1 MEQAFLDYYR
11 CPDQFADFGL
21 SNDFHAN
28 PICDVSS
35 GTNGQVEMSLCSL
48 DEMSVLS
55 FEGATCSL
63 PFNLS
68 EVADSLRFERYV
80 NGTGKTGWKRLVRQA
95 YYFLRPALPVPIRRH
110 LQRVSLK
117 GWDTTPF
124 PQWPVDRT
132 VDRMFE
138 TGMAISLRAHQCIIP
153 FVWFWP
159 EGKAGC
165 AIMTHDVETAS
176 GLDFVGE
183 LMDIDDSF
191 GIKSSFQII
200 PESRYRTGEDVLATI
215 RRRGFEINVHDL
227 KHDGH
232 LFDEQTQFREQA
244 VRINQYA
251 AKFGSRG
258 FRSGILY
265 RRLDWY
271 DAFEF
276 SYDMSVHNVGH
287 LDTQPGGCCTVMPF
301 FVGNILELPLT
312 TVQDY
317 SLFNILRTYS
327 TDLWQQ
333 QIDLISQGH
342 GLMSFNVHPDYLD
355 NTRAKNSYKDLLHT
369 LATLRSTADLWT
381 PLPGEVDAWWRQRSE
396 MQVTAD
402 GSGWR
407 IQGPGAER
415 ARLAFATLVD
425 DTVRYSVAPAACC
438 YASEASL

>member
-11 CPDQFADFGL
+11 CPDQFADFRL
-21 SNDFHAN
+21 NAFQSDL
-28 PICDVSS
+28 PCDVPS
-35 GTNGQVEMSLCSL
+35 GQHSELEMSLCSV
-48 DEMSVLS
+48 DQMTMMG
-55 FEGATCSL
+55 FEGATGSL

-68 EVADSLRFERYV
+68 EVANSLRFERYV
-80 NGTGKTGWKRLVRQA
+80 NGASRAGWKKLVREA

-110 LQRVSLK
+110 LQRASLK
-117 GWDTTPF
+117 GWDTKSF

-138 TGMAISLRAHQCIIP
+138 TGMALSLRRHQCIIP

-176 GLDFVGE
+176 GLDFVGQ
-183 LMDIDDSF
+183 LMDLDDSF

-200 PESRYRTGEDVLATI
+200 PESRYTAGEDLLSTI
-215 RRRGFEINVHDL
+215 RQRGFEINVHDL

-232 LFDEQTQFREQA
+232 LFDDQTKFRDQA
-244 VRINQYA
+244 ERINEYA

-258 FRSGILY
+258 FRSGVLY

-276 SYDMSVHNVGH
+276 SYDMSVPNVGH
-287 LDTQPGGCCTVMPF
+287 LDPQPGGCCTVMPF
-301 FVGNILELPLT
+301 YIGNILELPLT

-327 TDLWQQ
+327 VDLWQQ
-333 QIDLISQGH
+333 QIDLISKGH

-355 NTRAKNSYKDLLHT
+355 NTRAKNTYKDLLHT
-369 LATLRSTADLWT
+369 LATLRATADLWT
-381 PLPGEVDAWWRQRSE
+381 PLPGEVDSWWRQRSE
-396 MQVTAD
+396 MHVTAD

-407 IQGPGAER
+407 IQGPGADR
-415 ARLAFATLVD
+415 ARLAFATLAD
-425 DTVRYSVAPAACC
+425 DAVCYSLAPAACS
-438 YASEASL
+438 YASGTSL

>member
-1 MEQAFLDYYR
+1 
-11 CPDQFADFGL
+11 
-21 SNDFHAN
+21 
-28 PICDVSS
+28 
-35 GTNGQVEMSLCSL
+35 
-48 DEMSVLS
+48 
-55 FEGATCSL
+55 
-63 PFNLS
+63 
-68 EVADSLRFERYV
+68 
-80 NGTGKTGWKRLVRQA
+80 
-95 YYFLRPALPVPIRRH
+95 
-110 LQRVSLK
+110 
-117 GWDTTPF
+117 
-124 PQWPVDRT
+124 
-132 VDRMFE
+132 
-138 TGMAISLRAHQCIIP
+138 
-153 FVWFWP
+153 
-159 EGKAGC
+159 
-165 AIMTHDVETAS
+165 
-176 GLDFVGE
+176 
-183 LMDIDDSF
+183 MDIDDSF

-276 SYDMSVHNVGH
+276 SYDMSVPNVGH
-287 LDTQPGGCCTVMPF
+287 LDPQPGGCCTVMPF